1 MAKRQADVY
10 FLRAAVYGQ
19 SFWRSGGPYLSGL
32 TLLTTGL
39 LREVPISDTG
49 DIAPVYVTIESGGAD
64 CPFPGSFLLVY
75 NNVDGDTIHDL
86 LGNICGE
93 AVVVAQLYFWPFC
106 RGLMVCIV
114 LCDLCRVVP
123 WAAAGFCTKVW
134 IQATLY
140 LTVYGGWSEAKQMG
154 DFKTGLT
161 GIIALLDAETV

>member
-49 DIAPVYVTIESGGAD
+49 DIAPVYVAIERSGAD
-64 CPFPGSFLLVY
+64 CPFMSLSFLADNDIKRNTVF
-75 NNVDGDTIHDL
+75 DL

-93 AVVVAQLYFWPFC
+93 AVVVAQLYFWPLC
-106 RGLMVCIV
+106 RGLMVCVV
-114 LCDLCRVVP
+114 LCDLCRVMP
-123 WAAAGFCTKVW
+123 WATAGFCTKV
-134 IQATLY
+134 
-140 LTVYGGWSEAKQMG
+140 
-154 DFKTGLT
+154 
-161 GIIALLDAETV
+161 